1 MIWSCSKCPGSFF
14 EEENS
19 SRAVHQRANTSQ
31 RLGRPQRAAPAH
43 LDRTAGAPVAPGRS
57 SACSRWIMWILI
69 AIPAQA
75 SRCGL

>member
-31 RLGRPQRAAPAH
+31 RLGRPQHQPTWIGPRVQLQHPAAAPLVQDGH
-43 LDRTAGAPVAPGRS
+43 YG
-57 SACSRWIMWILI
+57 C
-69 AIPAQA
+69 
-75 SRCGL
+75 